1 MSQALLAGRQGESGV
16 RDREKEG
23 GEAWLQYEAEEEE
36 EGLYVGR
43 WRRWDLWETIGW
55 GEGGGVL
62 KAVRG
67 PLPVISPWASLE
79 KVLANSP
86 SAKH

>member
-23 GEAWLQYEAEEEE
+23 GKAWLQYEAEEEE

-43 WRRWDLWETIGW
+43 WRR
-55 GEGGGVL
+55 
-62 KAVRG
+62 
-67 PLPVISPWASLE
+67 
-79 KVLANSP
+79 
-86 SAKH
+86 